1 MVEHLVYLGLEV
13 ASYMLGK
20 SFATELLSQHLKVL
34 WGIRCRLEILFSVR
48 MEHKVC
54 NGSFEEYLRWFL
66 STEYMAEPASFSL
79 LSRPNDCSLRS

>member
-1 MVEHLVYLGLEV
+1 MYLGLEV

-20 SFATELLSQHLKVL
+20 SFATELLPQHLKVL
-34 WGIRCRLEILFSVR
+34 WGIRCRFEILFFVR

-66 STEYMAEPASFSL
+66 
-79 LSRPNDCSLRS
+79 NLR